1 MKHVAIYA
9 VGDAANTEDEQRTAG
24 GILAEVGVRGDG
36 DEEVEVAAVVSTAAA
51 VRKGG
56 GRGGIGARTAPAAYL
71 RLAVAGNTRGGGGD
85 EYEDGDVAVGALE
98 LRHQ

>member
-24 GILAEVGVRGDG
+24 GILAEVGVGGDG
-36 DEEVEVAAVVSTAAA
+36 DEEVEVVAVVSTAAA

-56 GRGGIGARTAPAAYL
+56 GRGGIGARTAPTAYL
-71 RLAVAGNTRGGGGD
+71 RWLVIHGAVEGMNTRTGRWRWG
-85 EYEDGDVAVGALE
+85 
-98 LRHQ
+98 R